1 MTHIAK
7 LLSLAAALPLVTFM
21 ILFAAPERIRR
32 IAPYLPLLAVLIGL
46 ALAILSLAYQ
56 LNPSVTS
63 PVGAQTVSVPWLSPL
78 TSATGP
84 HAAAARSL
92 EPHQRRWRLTF
103 GIATDSIA
111 VIFFSLILLLG
122 VAIHVFS
129 MGYLPQPRTGPLLYS
144 LLSMLGFSLL
154 AAVIS
159 SNLLEMIIFW
169 GLGALCIYLV
179 CEITT
184 PRDAARR
191 LGASHFFLMLLLAG
205 LLAVAG
211 CAMLAVHGGLAML
224 DMFNH
229 EGHRSLAIS
238 LMQLVQTSTP
248 VGLLHYHAP
257 HLFWG
262 FDWLNCSGLLF
273 VAAAAGLSAQFPFQF
288 WPAESVDA
296 PAPFNAILQGAMVS
310 GAGAFLLARVYPL
323 LTLDV
328 RLVLAIIGCASLVTG
343 LLSALAQSDLKKV
356 LCWTSLA
363 MSGFTFLLFG
373 VGDYSAALLYA
384 IINTVA
390 FAGLF
395 LCAGSTLNS
404 TRGERDLRRLGGL
417 ARRIP
422 ITAGLSLIIVMVLTG
437 AIYLAGGLSVPP
449 GFTALYD
456 YASAMGR
463 YGWLLFWLPVCAWIL
478 LSVVLW
484 RWWWLIFGGQSRNPG
499 TGDIAGD
506 SAKLTLPLL
515 VVATLAVFISHP
527 VVEIKTI
534 LARSAPEQ
542 MLAPPPHHGGH
553 SIGLAVLANVKWAF
567 VLGPIAII
575 SIYAGGLALADKIRR
590 FPGVNLLY
598 MWLYRGMFF
607 REIAETIIAGGAALA
622 ARITAF
628 VDRLLLNWLLMI
640 IALGFRSIGLML
652 STLDA
657 RLTGPMT
664 DPACM
669 AVGNSAPR
677 VLATKKDWRRI
688 VLVIMLTAF
697 ILAAVMLYA
706 HRTGW

>member
-1 MTHIAK
+1 MTHLAK
-7 LLSLAAALPLVTFM
+7 LLSLAAALPLGTSLL
-21 ILFAAPERIRR
+21 LFAAPERLRR
-32 IAPYLPLLAVLIGL
+32 GVPYVPLAAVFVGL

-56 LNPSVTS
+56 LNHSVAS
-63 PVGAQTVSVPWLSPL
+63 PVGIQSISMHWLSPIIV
-78 TSATGP
+78 SGEP
-84 HAAAARSL
+84 HAATPSGV
-92 EPHQRRWRLTF
+92 EPLQQLGRLSF

-111 VIFFSLILLLG
+111 VIFFVLILLLG
-122 VAIHVFS
+122 VAIHIFS
-129 MGYLPQPRTGPLLYS
+129 MGYLHPQRAGPLLYS

-159 SNLLEMIIFW
+159 SNLLEMIILW
-169 GLGALCIYLV
+169 GIGALCIYLI
-179 CEITT
+179 CEIAT

-191 LGASHFFLMLLLAG
+191 LGSSHFFLMLLLAG
-205 LLAVAG
+205 LSAVAG
-211 CAMLAVHGGLAML
+211 CAMLALHGSFAML
-224 DMFNH
+224 DLFNQ
-229 EGHRSLAIS
+229 EGHKSLGIS
-238 LMQLVQTSTP
+238 LMQLVQTPTP
-248 VGLLHYHAP
+248 SGLLHYHTH

-273 VAAAAGLSAQFPFQF
+273 VVAAAGLSAQFPFQF

-310 GAGAFLLARVYPL
+310 GSGAFLLARVYPV

-328 RLVLAIIGCASLVTG
+328 RLVLAIIGCTSLVTG
-343 LLSALAQSDLKKV
+343 LLVALVQSDLKKV

-363 MSGFTFLLFG
+363 MSGFTFLFFG

-384 IINTVA
+384 LINTVA

-395 LCAGSTLNS
+395 LCAGSALNS

-437 AIYLAGGLSVPP
+437 TIYLAGGLAVPP
-449 GFTALYD
+449 GVTALYD
-456 YASAMGR
+456 YASAMR
-463 YGWLLFWLPVCAWIL
+463 HYGWLLFWLPVCAWIL

-484 RWWWLIFGGQSRNPG
+484 RWWWLIFGGQTRNPG
-499 TGDIAGD
+499 AGDIAGD

-534 LARSAPEQ
+534 LARSAPEG
-542 MLAPPPHHGGH
+542 MIAPIPQDAGH

-575 SIYAGGLALADKIRR
+575 SVYAGGLALADKIRR

-607 REIAETIIAGGAALA
+607 RELAETIIAGGAALA
-622 ARITAF
+622 ARMTSF
-628 VDRLLLNWLLMI
+628 VDRLLLSWVLMI
-640 IALGFRSIGLML
+640 MALGFRGIGLML
-652 STLDA
+652 ATLDA
-657 RLTGPMT
+657 RVTGPMT
-664 DPACM
+664 DPACLS
-669 AVGNSAPR
+669 VGNRAPR

-688 VLVIMLTAF
+688 VLVIMLTAL
-697 ILAAVMLYA
+697 ILGALMLYA
-706 HRTGW
+706 HMAGW